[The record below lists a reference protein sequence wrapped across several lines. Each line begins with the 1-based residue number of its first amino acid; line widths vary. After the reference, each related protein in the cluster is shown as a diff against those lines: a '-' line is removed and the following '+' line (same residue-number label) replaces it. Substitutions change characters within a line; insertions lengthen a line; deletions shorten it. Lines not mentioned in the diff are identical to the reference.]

1 MSVEANSKHYDSYY
15 KQRLDGIRT
24 DGILGKVYDIIT
36 DLTNRRGLR
45 QEWEQLDG
53 VIQDHIISDWV
64 KILSKNKP
72 SNILVEELILNLCD
86 CNGIEDQWD
95 IIDDDIQKEIVNI
108 WKDILNEKNI

>member
-1 MSVEANSKHYDSYY
+1 MSVEVNSIHYNPYY
-15 KQRLDGIRT
+15 KQCLDGIKT

-64 KILSKNKP
+64 NILSKNKP
-72 SNILVEELILNLCD
+72 TNILVDELILNLCNY
-86 CNGIEDQWD
+86 NGIGDQWNM
-95 IIDDDIQKEIVNI
+95 IDDDIQKEIMNI
-108 WKDILNEKNI
+108 WKEILKNDEK